1 MSNFG
6 NPSCVRSDHGGENV
20 EIWRY
25 MLIKYNNAS
34 CVITGA
40 SVHNER
46 VERLWRDVTRCVSRN
61 FIKVFQDLEEENI
74 LDC

>member
-1 MSNFG
+1 
-6 NPSCVRSDHGGENV
+6 
-20 EIWRY
+20 

-61 FIKVFQDLEEENI
+61 FIKVFQ
-74 LDC
+74 